1 MFQYVYW
8 NLSFGITECWISVS
22 SVFLRRSL
30 IHLFIWLLCMIRDVS
45 VCVLKSVV
53 WNCWVLDFS
62 MFSLCKE
69 RLEKETPIPP
79 DQRCV
84 FSIQQCCEQIK
95 KKWDCLDDHVM
106 YTVICFHDSH
116 NPSRGWWSPC
126 LADTC
131 ICELCHRL
139 LGLCTFRLPL
149 NLQLLTVP
157 SESCVFSRNQ
167 RHSFIH
173 TWSILFMFELN
184 ITIMW
189 VELLCKIN
197 IQHIPSS
204 TREAF
209 YLCLNWTSPSCE
221 WNCCARSTYNIL
233 LHPHVKHFIY
243 VWTEHHH
250 HVSGTVVQ
258 DQHTRYSFIHTW
270 SILFM
275 FELNITIM
283 WVELL
288 CKIKVQDQSMRYH
301 CEIETV
307 GLRSRLLSRG
317 WNSWS
322 KVTII
327 AVLFSF
333 VLFLS
338 TSWSLVGN

>member
-1 MFQYVYW
+1 
-8 NLSFGITECWISVS
+8 
-22 SVFLRRSL
+22 
-30 IHLFIWLLCMIRDVS
+30 
-45 VCVLKSVV
+45 
-53 WNCWVLDFS
+53 
-62 MFSLCKE
+62 
-69 RLEKETPIPP
+69 
-79 DQRCV
+79 
-84 FSIQQCCEQIK
+84 
-95 KKWDCLDDHVM
+95 M

-173 TWSILFMFELN
+173 MWSILFMFELN

-197 IQHIPSS
+197 IQDIPSS

-221 WNCCARSTYNIL
+221 WNCCARSTYKIF

-258 DQHTRYSFIHTW
+258 DQRTRSKYEISLW
-270 SILFM
+270 DWNCW
-275 FELNITIM
+275 FEIKIAVKRL
-283 WVELL
+283 ELL
-288 CKIKVQDQSMRYH
+288 KQGHHHYSVVFICFVFEYFMVPCGQLESPYLGKAQQPQEQRYP
-301 CEIETV
+301 
-307 GLRSRLLSRG
+307 
-317 WNSWS
+317 
-322 KVTII
+322 
-327 AVLFSF
+327 
-333 VLFLS
+333 FLS
-338 TSWSLVGN
+338 VCEVFSRV